1 MKNLLYHLSFLT
13 RCGICLM
20 LFSMFLTSCDSDDAP
35 SQESLL
41 PPITMTGEN
50 TFGCLIDGKSFK
62 PRDGGS
68 TISTGNKGMSVLRT
82 EEKNLEISVFD
93 FKSDKRTSLFIHLE
107 NFYINGEESYPLMQA
122 TGLRG
127 LDGPNHNYVYCI
139 LWRNNDYEVFYSFE
153 NSGEFL
159 INKIDTT
166 LTNKRIFA
174 GEFDV
179 ILNNIDRTD
188 SIQLSLGR
196 FDIETQS
203 LSSTTFD

>member
-1 MKNLLYHLSFLT
+1 
-13 RCGICLM
+13 
-20 LFSMFLTSCDSDDAP
+20 
-35 SQESLL
+35 
-41 PPITMTGEN
+41 MTGEN
-50 TFGCLIDGKSFK
+50 TFGCLIDGKFFK

-68 TISTGNKGMSVLRT
+68 TISTGNKGMRVLRT

-93 FKSDKRTSLFIHLE
+93 FKSEKRTSLYIHLE
-107 NFYINGEESYPLMQA
+107 DVYLNGQGYYPLFQA

-127 LDGPNHNYVYCI
+127 LDGPNHNYIYCI
-139 LWRNNDYEVFYSFE
+139 LWKNNNYEVFYSYE
-153 NSGEFL
+153 NSGNFL
-159 INKIDTT
+159 ISKIDTM

-179 ILNNIDRTD
+179 VLNNIDRTD

-203 LSSTTFD
+203 LSSTSFE